1 MANFI
6 SMKDETKDKFIQIR
20 VTEQEKEDIQAQ
32 AKKNGFDSVT
42 AFFLWLFRKYGNK
55 E

>member
-1 MANFI
+1 
-6 SMKDETKDKFIQIR
+6 MKKETKDRFIQIR
-20 VTEQEKEDIQAQ
+20 VTEQEKEEIQDH

-42 AFFLWLFRKYGNK
+42 AFFLWLFRKHGKK